1 MNIIENNSDITSTP
15 APARPTLNSADW
27 SVTNGLLRP
36 RFVTTRPNYGFR
48 GRLGAHRS
56 LRSNDDAGLSDEQIR
71 AVAPSVFAESANPN
85 TTTDRYAFLSTA
97 TQLSALRNAGWRV
110 AEVAESRVATLD
122 RAGFQKH
129 QLRLR
134 HPGLKPF
141 NKGEA
146 VPEALLRNSHDGSC
160 AGNLLLAAFR
170 IVCSNGVIIAD
181 STFGAVRF
189 RHTGHSLVESVLEQ
203 SEQLVN
209 RLPQVQDTLD
219 QWGARVLTPAEQL
232 ELAVRAW
239 QLRWDNDSTAPV
251 RPSSLLARRRYDD
264 ATPSL
269 WHTFNTVQENLLQGG
284 SYDGSRSAT
293 GRRQRSR
300 ALTGVD
306 AQRVVNTRLWE
317 LAAGFNAGT
326 VTPGADVIQLVH

>member
-1 MNIIENNSDITSTP
+1 
-15 APARPTLNSADW
+15 
-27 SVTNGLLRP
+27 
-36 RFVTTRPNYGFR
+36 
-48 GRLGAHRS
+48 
-56 LRSNDDAGLSDEQIR
+56 LRSENADGLTDEQIR

-110 AEVAESRVATLD
+110 AEVAESRATKD

-134 HPGLKPF
+134 HPGLQPF
-141 NKGEA
+141 NRGEA

-160 AGNLLLAAFR
+160 AGTLLLAAFR
-170 IVCSNGVIIAD
+170 FVCSNGVIVAD

-189 RHTGHSLVESVLEQ
+189 RHTGQSLVESVLEQ

-209 RLPQVQDTLD
+209 RLPQVQSTLD
-219 QWGARVLTPAEQL
+219 EWGARILTPAEQL

-239 QLRWDNDSTAPV
+239 QLRWDADSTAPV
-251 RPSSLLARRRYDD
+251 RPASLLARRRYED
-264 ATPSL
+264 AQPTL

-284 SYDGSRSAT
+284 AYDGSRSAT

-306 AQRVVNTRLWE
+306 AQRLVNTRLWE
-317 LAAGFNAGT
+317 LAAGVNAGT
-326 VTPGADVIQLVH
+326 VTPEADVIQLVN